1 MVKIENIQNE
11 EDCFCNTGNSGFN
24 SDGYLLLVNR
34 Y

>member
-11 EDCFCNTGNSGFN
+11 EDCFCNIGNSGRN